1 MIYCPK
7 SHSKNLYT
15 IDPFKLKIT
24 QHQLT
29 FHSFAPHCPQLE
41 AYHNS
46 FSCFHIIM
54 TFHIFQ
60 SEFVHLR
67 YMSLFTQWET
77 FFINSPWFIL
87 IRLYLLNSLQLH
99 TAQGYFFVI
108 STLWTSVNGLFTIIY
123 YFTYMHKHHCASD
136 NQVPLH
142 VIVIVQNFVHMH
154 EHHFPSD
161 DCVSFHNIH
170 DCASHAWLF
179 TSLSS
184 LHVNEHTLL
193 MNGHLLSYEI
203 LNFTSLHSIEQ
214 KLSL

>member
-24 QHQLT
+24 QHQLI

-46 FSCFHIIM
+46 FSCFHIVM

-99 TAQGYFFVI
+99 TAQGYFFCNI
-108 STLWTSVNGLFTIIY
+108 NTMNKRKRSVHNHLLLHIY
-123 YFTYMHKHHCASD
+123 A
-136 NQVPLH
+136 Q
-142 VIVIVQNFVHMH
+142 
-154 EHHFPSD
+154 
-161 DCVSFHNIH
+161 
-170 DCASHAWLF
+170 
-179 TSLSS
+179 TSLC
-184 LHVNEHTLL
+184 
-193 MNGHLLSYEI
+193 
-203 LNFTSLHSIEQ
+203 
-214 KLSL
+214 